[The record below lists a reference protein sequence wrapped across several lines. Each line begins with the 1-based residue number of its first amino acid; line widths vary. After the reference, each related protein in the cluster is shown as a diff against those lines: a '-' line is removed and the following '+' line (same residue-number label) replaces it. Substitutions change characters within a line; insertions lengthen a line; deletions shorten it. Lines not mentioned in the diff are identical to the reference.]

1 MAFPTYGAY
10 AASKFALEAVSDVL
24 RREVGRYDEQVIVI
38 QPGTVA
44 TPMWGKGLTSIQQ
57 VTVGSTDAQKARY
70 GDLLAEMSKQAETNA
85 RNGNAV
91 EPTKVA
97 QVIADAFP
105 NRAPV
110 IWLVATPSFWPH
122 GEPAVRP
129 KPRSP
134 DRQEPRHSRI
144 QYQADLGAR

>member
-57 VTVGSTDAQKARY
+57 VTVGS
-70 GDLLAEMSKQAETNA
+70 
-85 RNGNAV
+85 
-91 EPTKVA
+91 
-97 QVIADAFP
+97 IAL
-105 NRAPV
+105 R
-110 IWLVATPSFWPH
+110 
-122 GEPAVRP
+122 
-129 KPRSP
+129 K
-134 DRQEPRHSRI
+134 
-144 QYQADLGAR
+144 LGMVTCWRR